1 MFLLGRLSHN
11 LKRDVNKYD
20 HMGEEVIEGKRIVRQ
35 SVMESTVGSEARKFW
50 VLSGVALFKA
60 E

>member
-35 SVMESTVGSEARKFW
+35 SVMESTVGSEA
-50 VLSGVALFKA
+50 
-60 E
+60 